1 MQTQSTPG
9 KLFDREFVVA
19 TFMDMKSK
27 QDRGRPPLP
36 PEERKAAELRIR
48 LTEAQRALLD
58 EAAGQDTSTW
68 AREVLLR
75 AAKRR
80 SK

>member
-1 MQTQSTPG
+1 MKYPV
-9 KLFDREFVVA
+9 KRFDKEFCVA
-19 TFMDMKSK
+19 TFSVMKPK

-75 AAKRR
+75 AARRR
-80 SK
+80 SG